1 MKIVIDIETL
11 GRRNDAAITQIGVV
25 VADDNYDIRYEQLFC
40 IIAYEWNTCNRTFTG
55 ESLLKLIQQKNII
68 PTENQTY
75 LYPCVLDEL
84 KSLIHNCR
92 STSTFIYAKDIMD
105 LASLKDLYEFFE
117 KDVPWEPW
125 QLKDIKT
132 IKDYVPNWKTIKN
145 NTNNALTNALNQL
158 EEMKI
163 NLSK

>member
-68 PTENQTY
+68 PTKNQTY
-75 LYPCVLDEL
+75 FYSCVLDEL

-132 IKDYVPNWKTIKN
+132 IKDYVPNWKTTKN

>member
-75 LYPCVLDEL
+75 FYSCVLDEL

-132 IKDYVPNWKTIKN
+132 IKDYVPNWKTTKN

>member
-68 PTENQTY
+68 PTKNQTY
-75 LYPCVLDEL
+75 LYSCVLDEL

-132 IKDYVPNWKTIKN
+132 IKDYVPNWKTTKN

>member
-40 IIAYEWNTCNRTFTG
+40 INAYEWNTCNRTFTG
-55 ESLLKLIQQKNII
+55 ESLLKLMQQKNTI
-68 PTENQTY
+68 PTEDQTY
-75 LYPCVLDEL
+75 LYPCALDEL

-132 IKDYVPNWKTIKN
+132 IKDYVPNWKTTKN